1 MACCINVFFFA
12 GKLSNRRSFPR
23 IRLTRKQVEEVATT
37 DIVASEQDNILSIQT
52 KSPCQ
57 ESGFVLSPSLPESP
71 ISTVTLLDCVGNHQ
85 QSNQENIPSPSP
97 SDTDNRRLELDL
109 ANIKIS
115 LSPSKQ
121 LTTDTS
127 NACYPVPL
135 NSIKVSHSPEE
146 EISDFPSPPASPEP
160 EITEPFLKRIKL
172 SSPDATLSTGVSK
185 KAREREPSP
194 EEQLNHEKSTEE
206 SPRRRKVRQL
216 YKCTICR
223 ATFSAAAQ
231 LELHISE
238 VHQSSPFHDEN
249 DDEDY
254 ANDINRAAADDDWA
268 ADEEYVLPTDN
279 DLEGENQNESEN
291 RR

>member
-1 MACCINVFFFA
+1 M
-12 GKLSNRRSFPR
+12 
-23 IRLTRKQVEEVATT
+23 ATT

-52 KSPCQ
+52 TSRYQKSELVVSPC
-57 ESGFVLSPSLPESP
+57 LSESP
-71 ISTVTLLDCVGNHQ
+71 ISSVTLLDCVDNHHQ
-85 QSNQENIPSPSP
+85 FNQENIPSPPP

-109 ANIKIS
+109 TNIKIS
-115 LSPSKQ
+115 QSPSKQ

-185 KAREREPSP
+185 KSREREPSP

-206 SPRRRKVRQL
+206 SESPRRRKIRQL
-216 YKCTICR
+216 YKCTICK
-223 ATFSAAAQ
+223 ATFSAAAK

-254 ANDINRAAADDDWA
+254 ANDIIRAAADDDWA